1 MTQPRRRLVSTRAIH
16 TPGILAFLRAFRA
29 RDLTPEAGDR
39 AVRFYMVSQA
49 HPYLTFSRIVSTP
62 SIHHPGLRAFRARDL
77 TPEAGDRAV
86 CFYMV
91 AQAFPDLTVCEIVK
105 VVEGRY
111 TVEGEDVILA
121 DAPEPTGGY
130 GNYGDDGDDD
140 DIPF

>member
-16 TPGILAFLRAFRA
+16 TPGILAF
-29 RDLTPEAGDR
+29 
-39 AVRFYMVSQA
+39 
-49 HPYLTFSRIVSTP
+49 
-62 SIHHPGLRAFRARDL
+62 LRAFRARDL